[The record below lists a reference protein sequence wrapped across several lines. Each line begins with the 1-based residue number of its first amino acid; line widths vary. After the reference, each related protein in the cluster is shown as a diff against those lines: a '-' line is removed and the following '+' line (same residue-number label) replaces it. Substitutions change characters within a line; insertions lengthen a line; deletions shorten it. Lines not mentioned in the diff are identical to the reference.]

1 MLCCLIYHIQTCA
14 LFCFLKQLFIKGQL
28 MSTDLQNDIPTI
40 TSNGFANLNLDS
52 ALLRAI
58 EESGYT
64 TPTAIQAQAIP
75 VITAGNDLMASAQ
88 TGTGKTAA
96 FMLPALNLL
105 ATPHALK
112 SRGPRILVL
121 VPTRELAAQV
131 NEAARKY
138 GKFIRARTVSIVG
151 GMPYPLQNKLLSQ
164 PLDILVATPGRLLDH
179 MERGRID
186 LTRLQMLIL
195 DEADR
200 MLDMGFLPDVERIC
214 SQLTAERQTL
224 LFSATLDGDIARIAK
239 QILKNPKTIQVATQ
253 KEKHANIE
261 QRLHYVDDMT
271 HKNKLLE
278 HLLIAPDMNQAI
290 IFTSTKRH
298 ADLLAEDLYA
308 AGHKTAALHGD
319 MTQGA
324 RNRTL
329 TKLRHGDVKV
339 LVATDVAARGID
351 VQGISHVINY
361 DLPKF
366 AEDYVHRIGRTGR
379 AGASG
384 IAISFA
390 SNMDRHILRKIEQF
404 TGNRL
409 EAAVVEGFEP
419 KRAFKADGPSTGRGS
434 SRGNDRNSR
443 NERSHAPGGRGGYQP
458 RDNARPS
465 FGDRAAFSDAPARHM
480 GGEKPAGRADG
491 ERSYGPRAGGFNERN
506 KERSQDGARP
516 ARAFG
521 DKPSFGDRAAFGA
534 KPAYN
539 SERPARN
546 AERFGSDNSNKTMP
560 RDESGEVNGNSR
572 SYTKDTDMQFA
583 RELSKGFGGKSN
595 GDKAFNDKGSS
606 PKPFARKPE
615 GGYGDR
621 PNRSSAPRSNT
632 ARGDVPRSSAPRS
645 EAPRGDFA
653 KPSTGEKFGNPR
665 PRPTGDRPAR
675 SGGDSAPRRTR
686 SFA

>member
-1 MLCCLIYHIQTCA
+1 
-14 LFCFLKQLFIKGQL
+14 
-28 MSTDLQNDIPTI
+28 MSFE
-40 TSNGFANLNLDS
+40 SLNLDS
-52 ALLRAI
+52 AILRAI

-75 VITAGNDLMASAQ
+75 VITEGHDLMASAQ

-131 NEAARKY
+131 NEATRKY

-239 QILKNPKTIQVATQ
+239 QILKTPKTIQVAGQ

-329 TKLRHGDVKV
+329 TKLRQGDVKV

-404 TGNRL
+404 TGNGMTPT
-409 EAAVVEGFEP
+409 VIEGFEP
-419 KRAFKADGPSTGRGS
+419 KRAIKMDGAGKSGGSRGS
-434 SRGNDRNSR
+434 ERSNRG
-443 NERSHAPGGRGGYQP
+443 ERSHAPGGRGGYQP
-458 RDNARPS
+458 RDNNRAS
-465 FGDRAAFSDAPARHM
+465 FGDRIM
-480 GGEKPAGRADG
+480 GEKPAGRADG
-491 ERSYGPRAGGFNERN
+491 EKSYGPRSGGFNDRN
-506 KERSQDGARP
+506 KERTQDGARP
-516 ARAFG
+516 AR
-521 DKPSFGDRAAFGA
+521 SFGDRTAF
-534 KPAYN
+534 
-539 SERPARN
+539 SDRPARN
-546 AERFGSDNSNKTMP
+546 DAPNRERFGSNNEAAGNRTP
-560 RDESGEVNGNSR
+560 RDASGEVNGNSR

-583 RELSKGFGGKSN
+583 RELSKGFGGKTSGDRASN
-595 GDKAFNDKGSS
+595 DRGAA
-606 PKPFARKPE
+606 PKPYARKPE
-615 GGYGDR
+615 GGFGTR
-621 PNRSSAPRSNT
+621 PSRSDGGRNESRSSAPRS
-632 ARGDVPRSSAPRS
+632 DAPRANTS
-645 EAPRGDFA
+645 
-653 KPSTGEKFGNPR
+653 EKFGNPR
-665 PRPTGDRPAR
+665 PQRSNDRPASGAAR
-675 SGGDSAPRRTR
+675 SAGDSTPRRPR

>member
-1 MLCCLIYHIQTCA
+1 
-14 LFCFLKQLFIKGQL
+14 
-28 MSTDLQNDIPTI
+28 MSFE
-40 TSNGFANLNLDS
+40 SLNLDT

-186 LTRLQMLIL
+186 LSRLQMLIL

-239 QILKNPKTIQVATQ
+239 QILKTPKTIQVAGQ

-329 TKLRHGDVKV
+329 TKLRQGDVKV

-404 TGNRL
+404 TGNRM

-419 KRAFKADGPSTGRGS
+419 KRNFNASNTDAPRGNKGAGA
-434 SRGNDRNSR
+434 SRGR
-443 NERSHAPGGRGGYQP
+443 NERAAHTPGGRGGYQP
-458 RDNARPS
+458 HDNARGS
-465 FGDRAAFSDAPARHM
+465 FGDRIM
-480 GGEKPAGRADG
+480 GEKPAG
-491 ERSYGPRAGGFNERN
+491 EKSYGARSGGFNDRN
-506 KERSQDGARP
+506 KERTHDGARP
-516 ARAFG
+516 AR
-521 DKPSFGDRAAFGA
+521 SFGDRPAFSA

-546 AERFGSDNSNKTMP
+546 ADRFSNESTANRTP

-583 RELSKGFGGKSN
+583 RALSKDSGSKGFGSRPGRA
-595 GDKAFNDKGSS
+595 DGSRS
-606 PKPFARKPE
+606 E
-615 GGYGDR
+615 G
-621 PNRSSAPRSNT
+621 RSSA
-632 ARGDVPRSSAPRS
+632 PRSSAPRS
-645 EAPRGDFA
+645 DAPRADYP
-653 KPSTGEKFGNPR
+653 KSNTGEKFGNPR
-665 PRPTGDRPAR
+665 PRPISDRANSNTGRA
-675 SGGDSAPRRTR
+675 GGDSAPRRPR

>member
-1 MLCCLIYHIQTCA
+1 
-14 LFCFLKQLFIKGQL
+14 
-28 MSTDLQNDIPTI
+28 MS
-40 TSNGFANLNLDS
+40 FASLNLDN

-75 VITAGNDLMASAQ
+75 VVTAGHDLMASAQ

-105 ATPHALK
+105 ATPHELK

-121 VPTRELAAQV
+121 VPTRELATQV

-186 LTRLQMLIL
+186 LSRLQMLVL

-214 SQLTAERQTL
+214 EQLTAERQTL
-224 LFSATLDGDIARIAK
+224 LFSATLDGDIARIARP
-239 QILKNPKTIQVATQ
+239 ILKNPKTIQVATQ

-278 HLLIAPDMNQAI
+278 HLLIAPEVNQVI

-298 ADLLAEDLYA
+298 CDVLAEDLYA

-329 TKLRHGDVKV
+329 TKLRQGDVKV

-351 VQGISHVINY
+351 VAGITHVINY

-379 AGASG
+379 AGNTG

-390 SNMDRHILRKIEQF
+390 SNIDRHILRKIEQF
-404 TGNRL
+404 TGNRM
-409 EAAVVEGFEP
+409 EPSTIEGFEP
-419 KRAFKADGPSTGRGS
+419 KRAMKMDGPGNGRGD
-434 SRGNDRNSR
+434 RGDIRR
-443 NERSHAPGGRGGYQP
+443 DAHKPGGRGGFKPRDDRGSFNDRGPRTERTGGYQARDENRGNRDSAARP
-458 RDNARPS
+458 SNGNAYAGRSDRSADDRPRQFSDRPNTARPQGDRPQSDRPAAGAPNRSFGDSIAFGKKPYSRDNASAPR
-465 FGDRAAFSDAPARHM
+465 GDSNRDSRGNRQDANRGDNRVLGARYEGRNDAA
-480 GGEKPAGRADG
+480 RAD
-491 ERSYGPRAGGFNERN
+491 RSAAPQRRDSARPD
-506 KERSQDGARP
+506 SRP
-516 ARAFG
+516 ARANN
-521 DKPSFGDRAAFGA
+521 DTRSFG
-534 KPAYN
+534 
-539 SERPARN
+539 N
-546 AERFGSDNSNKTMP
+546 ANAGSN
-560 RDESGEVNGNSR
+560 
-572 SYTKDTDMQFA
+572 
-583 RELSKGFGGKSN
+583 
-595 GDKAFNDKGSS
+595 
-606 PKPFARKPE
+606 
-615 GGYGDR
+615 
-621 PNRSSAPRSNT
+621 
-632 ARGDVPRSSAPRS
+632 
-645 EAPRGDFA
+645 
-653 KPSTGEKFGNPR
+653 
-665 PRPTGDRPAR
+665 
-675 SGGDSAPRRTR
+675 APRRPR

>member
-1 MLCCLIYHIQTCA
+1 LS
-14 LFCFLKQLFIKGQL
+14 FE
-28 MSTDLQNDIPTI
+28 S
-40 TSNGFANLNLDS
+40 LNLDN

-75 VITAGNDLMASAQ
+75 VVTAGHDLMASAQ

-105 ATPHALK
+105 ATPHELK

-121 VPTRELAAQV
+121 VPTRELATQV

-186 LTRLQMLIL
+186 LSRLQMLVL

-214 SQLTAERQTL
+214 EQLTAERQTL
-224 LFSATLDGDIARIAK
+224 LFSATLDGDIARIAR

-278 HLLIAPDMNQAI
+278 HLLIAPEVNQVI

-298 ADLLAEDLYA
+298 CDVLAEDLYA

-329 TKLRHGDVKV
+329 TKLRQGEVKV

-351 VQGISHVINY
+351 VAGITHVINY

-379 AGASG
+379 AGNTG

-390 SNMDRHILRKIEQF
+390 SNIDRHILRKIEQF
-404 TGNRL
+404 TGNRMDPSTI
-409 EAAVVEGFEP
+409 EGFEP
-419 KRAFKADGPSTGRGS
+419 KRAMKMDGPGNGRGD
-434 SRGNDRNSR
+434 RGDIRR
-443 NERSHAPGGRGGYQP
+443 DAHKPGGRGGFKPRDDRGSFNDRGPRTERTGGYQARDENRGNRDSAARP
-458 RDNARPS
+458 SNGNAYAGRSDRSADDRPRQFSDRPNTARPQGDRPQSDRPAAGAPNRSFGDSIAFGKKPYSRDNASAPR
-465 FGDRAAFSDAPARHM
+465 GDSNRDSRGNRQDANRGDNRVLGARYEGRNDAA
-480 GGEKPAGRADG
+480 RAD
-491 ERSYGPRAGGFNERN
+491 RSAAPQRRDSARPD
-506 KERSQDGARP
+506 SRP
-516 ARAFG
+516 ARANN
-521 DKPSFGDRAAFGA
+521 DTRSFG
-534 KPAYN
+534 
-539 SERPARN
+539 N
-546 AERFGSDNSNKTMP
+546 ANAGSN
-560 RDESGEVNGNSR
+560 
-572 SYTKDTDMQFA
+572 
-583 RELSKGFGGKSN
+583 
-595 GDKAFNDKGSS
+595 
-606 PKPFARKPE
+606 
-615 GGYGDR
+615 
-621 PNRSSAPRSNT
+621 
-632 ARGDVPRSSAPRS
+632 
-645 EAPRGDFA
+645 
-653 KPSTGEKFGNPR
+653 
-665 PRPTGDRPAR
+665 
-675 SGGDSAPRRTR
+675 APRRPR

>member
-1 MLCCLIYHIQTCA
+1 
-14 LFCFLKQLFIKGQL
+14 
-28 MSTDLQNDIPTI
+28 MSFEL
-40 TSNGFANLNLDS
+40 LNLDN
-52 ALLRAI
+52 AILRAI

-75 VITAGNDLMASAQ
+75 VITEGNDLMASAQ

-329 TKLRHGDVKV
+329 TKLRQGDVKV

-404 TGNRL
+404 TGNGMTPT
-409 EAAVVEGFEP
+409 VIEGFEP
-419 KRAFKADGPSTGRGS
+419 KRAIKMDGAGKSGG
-434 SRGNDRNSR
+434 SRGNDRNGR
-443 NERSHAPGGRGGYQP
+443 NERAHSAGGRGGYQP

-465 FGDRAAFSDAPARHM
+465 FGDRIR
-480 GGEKPAGRADG
+480 GEKSAGRDG
-491 ERSYGPRAGGFNERN
+491 EKSYGPRSGGFNDRN
-506 KERSQDGARP
+506 KERTHDGARP
-516 ARAFG
+516 ARSFG
-521 DKPSFGDRAAFGA
+521 DKPSFGDR
-534 KPAYN
+534 
-539 SERPARN
+539 SARN
-546 AERFGSDNSNKTMP
+546 DAPNRERFGSSNEGAGNRQP
-560 RDESGEVNGNSR
+560 REGSEINGNSR
-572 SYTKDTDMQFA
+572 SYTKETDMSFV
-583 RELSKGFGGKSN
+583 RDLSKDN
-595 GDKAFNDKGSS
+595 GRKAFGDRSS
-606 PKPFARKPE
+606 APKSYARKPE
-615 GGYGDR
+615 GSFGARAGR
-621 PNRSSAPRSNT
+621 SEGGRNEGRSSA
-632 ARGDVPRSSAPRS
+632 PRSSAPRS
-645 EAPRGDFA
+645 DAPRADFS
-653 KPSTGEKFGNPR
+653 KPSAGEKFGNPR
-665 PRPTGDRPAR
+665 PRPAGDRAN
-675 SGGDSAPRRTR
+675 SNTGHAGGDSTPRRPR

>member
-1 MLCCLIYHIQTCA
+1 
-14 LFCFLKQLFIKGQL
+14 LFLLKGTTLSFESL
-28 MSTDLQNDIPTI
+28 
-40 TSNGFANLNLDS
+40 NLNP
-52 ALLRAI
+52 AILRAI

-64 TPTAIQAQAIP
+64 EPTAIQAQAIP
-75 VITAGNDLMASAQ
+75 VVTGGHDLMASAQ

-105 ATPHALK
+105 ATPHELK

-138 GKFIRARTVSIVG
+138 GKFLRARTVSIVG

-186 LTRLQMLIL
+186 LSRLQMLIL

-214 SQLTAERQTL
+214 SQLSTERQTL

-278 HLLIAPDMNQAI
+278 HLLIAPDMNQVI

-298 ADLLAEDLYA
+298 ADVLAEDLYA

-379 AGASG
+379 ANNTG

-404 TGNRL
+404 TGQRL
-409 EAAVVEGFEP
+409 EAAVIEGFEP
-419 KRAFKADGPSTGRGS
+419 KRAMKINGAPGKSGGSRGS
-434 SRGNDRNSR
+434 ERSNR
-443 NERSHAPGGRGGYQP
+443 NERSHTPGGRGGYQP
-458 RDNARPS
+458 RDNNRAS
-465 FGDRAAFSDAPARHM
+465 FGDRIM
-480 GGEKPAGRADG
+480 GEKPSGRPNHKSNDRGDFKSSDRPQGRTFAD
-491 ERSYGPRAGGFNERN
+491 RSDRPVRN
-506 KERSQDGARP
+506 V
-516 ARAFG
+516 
-521 DKPSFGDRAAFGA
+521 
-534 KPAYN
+534 
-539 SERPARN
+539 
-546 AERFGSDNSNKTMP
+546 ERFTNN
-560 RDESGEVNGNSR
+560 ESAGNRESKPTEINGNSR

-595 GDKAFNDKGSS
+595 GDRASNDRGAA
-606 PKPFARKPE
+606 PKSYARKPE
-615 GGYGDR
+615 GSFGAR
-621 PNRSSAPRSNT
+621 PNRSEGGRS
-632 ARGDVPRSSAPRS
+632 V
-645 EAPRGDFA
+645 PRGDA
-653 KPSTGEKFGNPR
+653 PRVATGEKFGNPR
-665 PRPTGDRPAR
+665 PQRGNDRPASSGRSSASTGR
-675 SGGDSAPRRTR
+675 SGGDASPRRPR

>member
-1 MLCCLIYHIQTCA
+1 
-14 LFCFLKQLFIKGQL
+14 
-28 MSTDLQNDIPTI
+28 MS
-40 TSNGFANLNLDS
+40 FASLNLDN

-75 VITAGNDLMASAQ
+75 VVTAGHDLMASAQ

-105 ATPHALK
+105 ATPHELK

-121 VPTRELAAQV
+121 VPTRELATQV

-186 LTRLQMLIL
+186 LSRLQMLVL

-214 SQLTAERQTL
+214 EQLTAERQTL
-224 LFSATLDGDIARIAK
+224 LFSATLDGDIARIAR

-278 HLLIAPDMNQAI
+278 HLLIAPEVNQVI

-298 ADLLAEDLYA
+298 CDVLAEDLYA

-329 TKLRHGDVKV
+329 TKLRQGDVKV

-351 VQGISHVINY
+351 VAGITHVINY

-379 AGASG
+379 AGNTG

-390 SNMDRHILRKIEQF
+390 SNIDRHILRKIEQF
-404 TGNRL
+404 TGNRMDPSTI
-409 EAAVVEGFEP
+409 EGFEP
-419 KRAFKADGPSTGRGS
+419 KRAMKMDGPGNGRGD
-434 SRGNDRNSR
+434 RGDIRR
-443 NERSHAPGGRGGYQP
+443 DAHKPGGRGGFKPRDDRGSFNDRGPRTERTGGYQARDGASRDDRGNRDSAARP
-458 RDNARPS
+458 SNGNAYAGRSDRSADDRPRQFSDRPNTARPQGDRPQSDRPAAGAPNRSFGDSIAFGKKPYSRDNASAPR
-465 FGDRAAFSDAPARHM
+465 GDSNRDSRGNRQDANRGDNRVLGARYEGRNDAA
-480 GGEKPAGRADG
+480 RAD
-491 ERSYGPRAGGFNERN
+491 RSAAPQRRDSARPD
-506 KERSQDGARP
+506 SRP
-516 ARAFG
+516 ARANN
-521 DKPSFGDRAAFGA
+521 DTRSFG
-534 KPAYN
+534 
-539 SERPARN
+539 N
-546 AERFGSDNSNKTMP
+546 ANAGSN
-560 RDESGEVNGNSR
+560 
-572 SYTKDTDMQFA
+572 
-583 RELSKGFGGKSN
+583 
-595 GDKAFNDKGSS
+595 
-606 PKPFARKPE
+606 
-615 GGYGDR
+615 
-621 PNRSSAPRSNT
+621 
-632 ARGDVPRSSAPRS
+632 
-645 EAPRGDFA
+645 
-653 KPSTGEKFGNPR
+653 
-665 PRPTGDRPAR
+665 
-675 SGGDSAPRRTR
+675 APRRPR

>member
-1 MLCCLIYHIQTCA
+1 MNSINFEVFTCA
-14 LFCFLKQLFIKGQL
+14 LFIAFLKG
-28 MSTDLQNDIPTI
+28 TI
-40 TSNGFANLNLDS
+40 LSFESLNLHPS
-52 ALLRAI
+52 ILRAI
-58 EESGYT
+58 EETGYT
-64 TPTAIQAQAIP
+64 QPTPIQAQAIP
-75 VITAGNDLMASAQ
+75 VVIEGGDLMASAQ

-105 ATPHALK
+105 ATPHESK

-121 VPTRELAAQV
+121 TPTRELAAQV
-131 NEAARKY
+131 NDAARKY
-138 GKFIRARTVSIVG
+138 GKYMRARTVSIVG

-186 LTRLQMLIL
+186 LSRLQMLIL

-214 SQLTAERQTL
+214 EQLTKERQTL

-239 QILKNPKTIQVATQ
+239 QILKNPKSIQVAAQ
-253 KEKHANIE
+253 REKHANIE

-278 HLLIAPDMNQAI
+278 HLLIAPEVNQAI

-351 VQGISHVINY
+351 VHGISHVINY

-379 AGASG
+379 AGNTG

-390 SNMDRHILRKIEQF
+390 SNVDRHLLRKIEQF
-404 TGNRL
+404 TGNRM
-409 EAAVVEGFEP
+409 EAAVIEGFEP
-419 KRAFKADGPSTGRGS
+419 KRPMKSDAPTGRGQA
-434 SRGNDRNSR
+434 RNAR
-443 NERSHAPGGRGGYQP
+443 NERSHAPGGRGGFKP
-458 RDNARPS
+458 REDRSENDRGGFNNRNSESRSERTSFSRDSSREANGNTAAYAARVESSNRTEFTRNEFARAERPSNDRSRSGFSGDRSNANRADRSSAPAQNRS
-465 FGDRAAFSDAPARHM
+465 FGDAV
-480 GGEKPAGRADG
+480 
-491 ERSYGPRAGGFNERN
+491 
-506 KERSQDGARP
+506 
-516 ARAFG
+516 AFG
-521 DKPSFGDRAAFGA
+521 K
-534 KPAYN
+534 
-539 SERPARN
+539 
-546 AERFGSDNSNKTMP
+546 
-560 RDESGEVNGNSR
+560 
-572 SYTKDTDMQFA
+572 
-583 RELSKGFGGKSN
+583 
-595 GDKAFNDKGSS
+595 
-606 PKPFARKPE
+606 KPFARE
-615 GGYGDR
+615 GGRNDNKVLGARYEGRDSR
-621 PNRSSAPRSNT
+621 PATRNQESRSFGNANT
-632 ARGDVPRSSAPRS
+632 A
-645 EAPRGDFA
+645 
-653 KPSTGEKFGNPR
+653 GN
-665 PRPTGDRPAR
+665 G
-675 SGGDSAPRRTR
+675 APRRPR

>member
-1 MLCCLIYHIQTCA
+1 
-14 LFCFLKQLFIKGQL
+14 
-28 MSTDLQNDIPTI
+28 MSFE
-40 TSNGFANLNLDS
+40 SLNLDN

-75 VITAGNDLMASAQ
+75 VVTAGHDLMASAQ

-105 ATPHALK
+105 ATPHELK

-121 VPTRELAAQV
+121 VPTRELATQV

-186 LTRLQMLIL
+186 LSRLQMLVL

-214 SQLTAERQTL
+214 EQLTAERQTL
-224 LFSATLDGDIARIAK
+224 LFSATLDGDIARVAK

-278 HLLIAPDMNQAI
+278 HLLIAPEVNQVI

-298 ADLLAEDLYA
+298 CDVLAEDLYA

-329 TKLRHGDVKV
+329 TKLRQGDVKV

-379 AGASG
+379 AGNTG

-404 TGNRL
+404 TGNRM
-409 EAAVVEGFEP
+409 EPGVIEGFEP
-419 KRAFKADGPSTGRGS
+419 KRAMKMDGPGNGRGD
-434 SRGNDRNSR
+434 RGDIRR
-443 NERSHAPGGRGGYQP
+443 DAHKPGGRGGFKP
-458 RDNARPS
+458 RDDRGGFNDRGPRTERPS
-465 FGDRAAFSDAPARHM
+465 FSRDSSSRDENRGNRDSAPRETNGNSAGYAGRTERPAGDRPRNFGDRANSSSDRNRSDRPQGDRASAGAPNRSFGDSVAFGKKPYPRDSASAPRSDSNRGDRDSRGNRPDANRGDNRVLGARYEGRTDAPRGDRSSAPARRDSAR
-480 GGEKPAGRADG
+480 PD
-491 ERSYGPRAGGFNERN
+491 S
-506 KERSQDGARP
+506 RP
-516 ARAFG
+516 ARANTESR
-521 DKPSFGDRAAFGA
+521 SFG
-534 KPAYN
+534 
-539 SERPARN
+539 
-546 AERFGSDNSNKTMP
+546 NSNA
-560 RDESGEVNGNSR
+560 G
-572 SYTKDTDMQFA
+572 
-583 RELSKGFGGKSN
+583 SN
-595 GDKAFNDKGSS
+595 
-606 PKPFARKPE
+606 
-615 GGYGDR
+615 
-621 PNRSSAPRSNT
+621 
-632 ARGDVPRSSAPRS
+632 
-645 EAPRGDFA
+645 
-653 KPSTGEKFGNPR
+653 
-665 PRPTGDRPAR
+665 
-675 SGGDSAPRRTR
+675 APRRPR

>member
-1 MLCCLIYHIQTCA
+1 MVIT
-14 LFCFLKQLFIKGQL
+14 LKGNTLSFE
-28 MSTDLQNDIPTI
+28 S
-40 TSNGFANLNLDS
+40 LNL
-52 ALLRAI
+52 ATELLRAI

-75 VITAGNDLMASAQ
+75 VVTAGHDLMASAQ

-105 ATPHALK
+105 ATPHELK

-121 VPTRELAAQV
+121 VPTRELATQV

-186 LTRLQMLIL
+186 LSRLQMLIL

-214 SQLTAERQTL
+214 SQLSAERQTL
-224 LFSATLDGDIARIAK
+224 LFSATLDGDIARIAR
-239 QILKNPKTIQVATQ
+239 QILKNPKTIQVAGQ

-278 HLLIAPDMNQAI
+278 HLLIAPEVNQVI

-329 TKLRHGDVKV
+329 TKLRQGEVKV

-379 AGASG
+379 AGNTG

-404 TGNRL
+404 TGNRM
-409 EAAVVEGFEP
+409 EPGVVEGFEP
-419 KRAFKADGPSTGRGS
+419 KRAMKMDGPGNGRGD
-434 SRGNDRNSR
+434 RGDIRR
-443 NERSHAPGGRGGYQP
+443 DAHKPGGRGGFKP
-458 RDNARPS
+458 RDDRGSFNDRGPRTESRGDTRPSFSRDSADSRGDSRGNRDSAPRESNGNSAGYAGRSERPSSDRPRS
-465 FGDRAAFSDAPARHM
+465 FGDRNAGGDRSNSDRSRSDRPSGDRLSAAAPNRSFGDSVAFGKKPFPRDGASAPRGDSRGDNRGNRPDAPR
-480 GGEKPAGRADG
+480 GDNRVLGQRYEGRADA
-491 ERSYGPRAGGFNERN
+491 PR
-506 KERSQDGARP
+506 
-516 ARAFG
+516 G
-521 DKPSFGDRAAFGA
+521 D
-534 KPAYN
+534 
-539 SERPARN
+539 
-546 AERFGSDNSNKTMP
+546 
-560 RDESGEVNGNSR
+560 
-572 SYTKDTDMQFA
+572 
-583 RELSKGFGGKSN
+583 
-595 GDKAFNDKGSS
+595 
-606 PKPFARKPE
+606 
-615 GGYGDR
+615 
-621 PNRSSAPRSNT
+621 RSSAPARRDSADSRDNRPSGRTNSDSRS
-632 ARGDVPRSSAPRS
+632 
-645 EAPRGDFA
+645 
-653 KPSTGEKFGNPR
+653 FGNAS
-665 PRPTGDRPAR
+665 PAG
-675 SGGDSAPRRTR
+675 SGAPRRPR

>member
-1 MLCCLIYHIQTCA
+1 
-14 LFCFLKQLFIKGQL
+14 
-28 MSTDLQNDIPTI
+28 MSFE
-40 TSNGFANLNLDS
+40 SLNLDN

-75 VITAGNDLMASAQ
+75 VVTAGHDLMASAQ

-105 ATPHALK
+105 ATPHELK

-121 VPTRELAAQV
+121 VPTRELATQV

-186 LTRLQMLIL
+186 LSRLQMLVL

-214 SQLTAERQTL
+214 EQLTAERQTL
-224 LFSATLDGDIARIAK
+224 LFSATLDGDIARVAK

-278 HLLIAPDMNQAI
+278 HLLIAPEVNQVI

-298 ADLLAEDLYA
+298 CDVLAEDLYA

-329 TKLRHGDVKV
+329 TKLRQGDVKV

-379 AGASG
+379 AGNTG

-404 TGNRL
+404 TGNRM
-409 EAAVVEGFEP
+409 EPGVIEGFEP
-419 KRAFKADGPSTGRGS
+419 KRAMKMDGPGNGRGD
-434 SRGNDRNSR
+434 RGDIRR
-443 NERSHAPGGRGGYQP
+443 DAHKPGGRGGFKP
-458 RDNARPS
+458 RDDRGGFNDRGPRTERPS
-465 FGDRAAFSDAPARHM
+465 FSRDSSSRDENRGNRDSAPRETNGNSAGYAGRTERPAGDRPRNFGDRANAGGDRNRSDRPQGDRASAGAPNRSFGDSVAFGKKPYPRDSASAPRSDSIRGDRDSRGNRPDANRGDNRVLGARYEGRTDAPRGDRSSAPARRDSAR
-480 GGEKPAGRADG
+480 PD
-491 ERSYGPRAGGFNERN
+491 S
-506 KERSQDGARP
+506 RP
-516 ARAFG
+516 ARANTESR
-521 DKPSFGDRAAFGA
+521 SFG
-534 KPAYN
+534 
-539 SERPARN
+539 
-546 AERFGSDNSNKTMP
+546 NSNA
-560 RDESGEVNGNSR
+560 G
-572 SYTKDTDMQFA
+572 
-583 RELSKGFGGKSN
+583 SN
-595 GDKAFNDKGSS
+595 
-606 PKPFARKPE
+606 
-615 GGYGDR
+615 
-621 PNRSSAPRSNT
+621 
-632 ARGDVPRSSAPRS
+632 
-645 EAPRGDFA
+645 
-653 KPSTGEKFGNPR
+653 
-665 PRPTGDRPAR
+665 
-675 SGGDSAPRRTR
+675 APRRPR

>member
-1 MLCCLIYHIQTCA
+1 
-14 LFCFLKQLFIKGQL
+14 
-28 MSTDLQNDIPTI
+28 MSFE
-40 TSNGFANLNLDS
+40 SLNLDS
-52 ALLRAI
+52 AILRAI

-64 TPTAIQAQAIP
+64 TPTAIQSQAIP
-75 VITAGNDLMASAQ
+75 VVTAGHDLMASAQ

-105 ATPHALK
+105 ATPHELK
-112 SRGPRILVL
+112 SRGPRILIL
-121 VPTRELAAQV
+121 VPTRELATQV

-186 LTRLQMLIL
+186 LSRLQMLVL

-214 SQLTAERQTL
+214 EQLSAERQTL
-224 LFSATLDGDIARIAK
+224 LFSATLDGDIARIAR

-278 HLLIAPDMNQAI
+278 HLLIAPEVNQVI

-298 ADLLAEDLYA
+298 ADVLAEDLYA

-329 TKLRHGDVKV
+329 TKLRQGDVKV

-379 AGASG
+379 AGKTG

-404 TGNRL
+404 TGNRM
-409 EAAVVEGFEP
+409 EPGVVEGFEP
-419 KRAFKADGPSTGRGS
+419 KRAMKMDGPSGRGD
-434 SRGNDRNSR
+434 RGDIRR
-443 NERSHAPGGRGGYQP
+443 DAHKPGGRGGFKP
-458 RDNARPS
+458 RDDRGGFNNRNSEPRGDRPSFSRDNESRGNRDSAPREANGNSAGYAGRSERPSGDRPRSFGDRPSGDRSRSERPSGDRS
-465 FGDRAAFSDAPARHM
+465 FGDRASAGAPNRSFGDAAAFGKKPFSRDGASAARNDSRGSRPDANRGDNRVLSARYEGRTDAPRGDRSAAPAR
-480 GGEKPAGRADG
+480 RD
-491 ERSYGPRAGGFNERN
+491 SND
-506 KERSQDGARP
+506 SRP
-516 ARAFG
+516 ARANC
-521 DKPSFGDRAAFGA
+521 DSRSFG
-534 KPAYN
+534 
-539 SERPARN
+539 N
-546 AERFGSDNSNKTMP
+546 ANAGS
-560 RDESGEVNGNSR
+560 G
-572 SYTKDTDMQFA
+572 
-583 RELSKGFGGKSN
+583 
-595 GDKAFNDKGSS
+595 
-606 PKPFARKPE
+606 
-615 GGYGDR
+615 
-621 PNRSSAPRSNT
+621 
-632 ARGDVPRSSAPRS
+632 
-645 EAPRGDFA
+645 
-653 KPSTGEKFGNPR
+653 
-665 PRPTGDRPAR
+665 
-675 SGGDSAPRRTR
+675 APRRPR

>member
-1 MLCCLIYHIQTCA
+1 
-14 LFCFLKQLFIKGQL
+14 
-28 MSTDLQNDIPTI
+28 MS
-40 TSNGFANLNLDS
+40 FASLNLDN

-75 VITAGNDLMASAQ
+75 VVTAGHDLMASAQ

-105 ATPHALK
+105 ATPHELK

-121 VPTRELAAQV
+121 VPTRELATQV

-186 LTRLQMLIL
+186 LSRLQMLVL

-214 SQLTAERQTL
+214 EQLTAERQTL
-224 LFSATLDGDIARIAK
+224 LFSATLDGDIARIAR

-278 HLLIAPDMNQAI
+278 HLLIAPEVNQVI

-298 ADLLAEDLYA
+298 CDVLAEDLYA

-329 TKLRHGDVKV
+329 TKLRQGDVKV

-351 VQGISHVINY
+351 VAGITHVINY

-379 AGASG
+379 AGNTG

-390 SNMDRHILRKIEQF
+390 SNIDRHILRKIEQF
-404 TGNRL
+404 TGNRM
-409 EAAVVEGFEP
+409 EPSTIEGFEP
-419 KRAFKADGPSTGRGS
+419 KRAMKMDGPGNGRGD
-434 SRGNDRNSR
+434 RGDIRR
-443 NERSHAPGGRGGYQP
+443 DAHKPGGRGGFKPRDDRGSFNDRGPRTERTGGYQARDGASRDDRGNRDSAARP
-458 RDNARPS
+458 SNGNAYAGRSDRPTDDRSRQFSDRPNTARPQGDRPAAGAPNRSFGDSIAFGKKPYSRDNASAPR
-465 FGDRAAFSDAPARHM
+465 GDSNRDSRGNRQDANRGDNRVLGARYEGRNDAA
-480 GGEKPAGRADG
+480 RAD
-491 ERSYGPRAGGFNERN
+491 RSAAPQRRDSARPD
-506 KERSQDGARP
+506 SRP
-516 ARAFG
+516 ARANN
-521 DKPSFGDRAAFGA
+521 DTRSFG
-534 KPAYN
+534 
-539 SERPARN
+539 N
-546 AERFGSDNSNKTMP
+546 ANAGSN
-560 RDESGEVNGNSR
+560 
-572 SYTKDTDMQFA
+572 
-583 RELSKGFGGKSN
+583 
-595 GDKAFNDKGSS
+595 
-606 PKPFARKPE
+606 
-615 GGYGDR
+615 
-621 PNRSSAPRSNT
+621 
-632 ARGDVPRSSAPRS
+632 
-645 EAPRGDFA
+645 
-653 KPSTGEKFGNPR
+653 
-665 PRPTGDRPAR
+665 
-675 SGGDSAPRRTR
+675 APRRPR

>member
-1 MLCCLIYHIQTCA
+1 
-14 LFCFLKQLFIKGQL
+14 
-28 MSTDLQNDIPTI
+28 MSFEL
-40 TSNGFANLNLDS
+40 LNLDN
-52 ALLRAI
+52 AILRAI

-75 VITAGNDLMASAQ
+75 VITEGHDLMASAQ

-131 NEAARKY
+131 NEATRKY

-239 QILKNPKTIQVATQ
+239 QILKNPKTIQVAGQ

-329 TKLRHGDVKV
+329 TKLRQGDVKV

-404 TGNRL
+404 TGNGMTPT
-409 EAAVVEGFEP
+409 VIEGFEP
-419 KRAFKADGPSTGRGS
+419 KRAIKMDGAGKPGA
-434 SRGNDRNSR
+434 SRGNDRNGR

-465 FGDRAAFSDAPARHM
+465 FGDRIM
-480 GGEKPAGRADG
+480 GEKPAA
-491 ERSYGPRAGGFNERN
+491 EKSYGARSGGFNDRN
-506 KERSQDGARP
+506 KERTHDGARP
-516 ARAFG
+516 ARSFS
-521 DKPSFGDRAAFGA
+521 DKPSFGDRPTFSDRNDRPAFGA
-534 KPAYN
+534 KPTYN
-539 SERPARN
+539 AERPARN
-546 AERFGSDNSNKTMP
+546 ADRFSNESTPKHTP

-583 RELSKGFGGKSN
+583 RELSKGFGHKSN
-595 GDKAFNDKGSS
+595 DRNAA
-606 PKPFARKPE
+606 PKPYARKPE
-615 GGYGDR
+615 GGFGDR
-621 PNRSSAPRSNT
+621 PNRSSAPRS
-632 ARGDVPRSSAPRS
+632 SAPRS
-645 EAPRGDFA
+645 DAPRA
-653 KPSTGEKFGNPR
+653 NTGEKFGNPR
-665 PRPTGDRPAR
+665 PRPTGDRANSNTGR
-675 SGGDSAPRRTR
+675 AGGDSAPRRPR